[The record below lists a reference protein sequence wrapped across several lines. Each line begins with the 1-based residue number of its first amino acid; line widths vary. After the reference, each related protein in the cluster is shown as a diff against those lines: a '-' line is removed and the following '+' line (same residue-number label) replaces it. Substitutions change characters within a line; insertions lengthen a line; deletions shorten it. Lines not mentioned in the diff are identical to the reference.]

1 MGCGGAGSGGAEVV
15 AAEAGADG
23 NLTGSHVADH
33 HGYEERRDASR
44 TLGTVLVML
53 FLNSADAA
61 DAAADDG
68 AHTVRIHV
76 LEIRAGIFQR
86 LNCRC
91 HGNLCEPLHGAD
103 VLAVEVFRRI
113 EVTDDTGNAD
123 TQFGGVKAVDLGN
136 TQCSLLYIFPELFH
150 SAAQRVDCAKS
161 GDDYSFHSS
170 PLSAAAVRQACFSI
184 LRTCLHKRIQVPFR
198 QILLHPA

>member
-1 MGCGGAGSGGAEVV
+1 MGTKNGEM
-15 AAEAGADG
+15 
-23 NLTGSHVADH
+23 
-33 HGYEERRDASR
+33 RP

-91 HGNLCEPLHGAD
+91 HGNLCEPLHVAD
-103 VLAVEVFRRI
+103 VLAFEVFRRI

-136 TQCSLLYIFPELFH
+136 TQCSLLYIFPEL
-150 SAAQRVDCAKS
+150 STVLPS
-161 GDDYSFHSS
+161 GLTVPS
-170 PLSAAAVRQACFSI
+170 PVMTTLFI
-184 LRTCLHKRIQVPFR
+184 VPR
-198 QILLHPA
+198 SLPQLCGKLVLNS